1 MTEYKLR
8 NGKPLLMIDMAL
20 TRDIDP
26 NLEGTDNIF
35 LYNID
40 DLQDIIDTNLQER
53 TEAAEKILTMIE
65 GELNEF
71 KHWVNLLEVVP
82 VITALN
88 KKASMIQTST
98 LESIKRKLPNL
109 TDHEIKI
116 IDKHTKSI
124 VNQFFKD
131 PLIKLKEIA
140 NSFHLEKELDVFIK
154 VFNLANS
161 LKENNQSER

>member
-1 MTEYKLR
+1 
-8 NGKPLLMIDMAL
+8 
-20 TRDIDP
+20 
-26 NLEGTDNIF
+26 
-35 LYNID
+35 
-40 DLQDIIDTNLQER
+40 
-53 TEAAEKILTMIE
+53 MIE